1 MHKMIKEHINIF
13 IILAARAQK
22 AGLIELNEMGAVAQA
37 IDAAQKELAPTPKV
51 EDVNPEQPAES
62 NAKHGKLNPTNH

>member
-1 MHKMIKEHINIF
+1 MIKEHINTF

-37 IDAAQKELAPTPKV
+37 IEAAQKELSPAQPTIQ
-51 EDVNPEQPAES
+51 DVSPEQPAE
-62 NAKHGKLNPTNH
+62 AKTKHGKPDTTND